1 MDFNLLSRFL
11 FLVSLNVCQARF
23 REELP
28 TRAPRLLSTLSPLN
42 KILCPVPEPLKL
54 SQPTQKALNSNILSA
69 LKEQE
74 KLLLRIEANLKTEI
88 RALRNVTLESPV
100 ANITAM
106 VPDHPAP
113 VIVGIGNVLPG
124 HLVSNAE
131 LIRQGYP
138 QLEQCLIE
146 RGTTFAS
153 NYRCLIARGRLEWIN
168 SNLVI
173 RDEDGRATWSVL
185 TEGEGFRLTF
195 QHDGNLVLYNQENR
209 PFWASYTEGITAR
222 LVFQPDR
229 NLVVYG
235 ASNNPVWASMSYVKM

>member
-88 RALRNVTLESPV
+88 RALRNVTLECKQ
-100 ANITAM
+100 I
-106 VPDHPAP
+106 
-113 VIVGIGNVLPG
+113 
-124 HLVSNAE
+124 
-131 LIRQGYP
+131 
-138 QLEQCLIE
+138 
-146 RGTTFAS
+146 
-153 NYRCLIARGRLEWIN
+153 
-168 SNLVI
+168 
-173 RDEDGRATWSVL
+173 
-185 TEGEGFRLTF
+185 
-195 QHDGNLVLYNQENR
+195 
-209 PFWASYTEGITAR
+209 
-222 LVFQPDR
+222 
-229 NLVVYG
+229 
-235 ASNNPVWASMSYVKM
+235 